1 MIENKRFELILN
13 YPNEIGV
20 KETHSGDVIVL
31 NHRDLNSEQFVAQLI
46 MFLNEQNDAIEKLI
60 KDEKYWEQK
69 AIERITELE
78 EENKELKQ
86 HIKKLEKELHLVHMS
101 AMFSTVKSF
110 KGDVS
115 KRYYYSEETDT
126 LYDSA
131 NNYGQ
136 YDKILDKKEIAMLLN
151 EYETL
156 LNERDRE

>member
-1 MIENKRFELILN
+1 MTEKRFTLEMQYWKGNPQGRKLFDNLTGQDGMSVEELCNIASALHCKC
-13 YPNEIGV
+13 EEL
-20 KETHSGDVIVL
+20 KIVL
-31 NHRDLNSEQFVAQLI
+31 EVYEDSLNKL
-46 MFLNEQNDAIEKLI
+46 EK
-60 KDEKYWEQK
+60 
-69 AIERITELE
+69 
-78 EENKELKQ
+78 ENKELKQ
-86 HIKKLEKELHLVHMS
+86 HIKKLEKEVHFEHMRS
-101 AMFSTVKSF
+101 MFSTVKSF

-136 YDKILDKKEIAMLLN
+136 YDKILDKKEIVMLLN